1 MPATSTSPVK
11 ILLDL
16 GIDLDNLSSEEDYLS
31 ALMEASAMLQASGQT
46 DQRFKILTD
55 EVRAVRKSRKAA
67 APSKGM
73 KASYKRISAASFKR
87 GKKSSQGINKVFS
100 AGPSQGGQGGDLLVI
115 KEKVVSIEALLGEQ
129 YKLQEEN
136 AKDAK
141 EEAEKK
147 KRSLK
152 ERLLEGGKNVW
163 GGIKKV
169 AGTVL
174 KPFKSI
180 WTQILDFIKTVF
192 LGKVLKNILEWGAK
206 KENQSKITSIF
217 KFLKDW
223 WPVLLTAYLAF
234 GNGLSKFV
242 LGLVGKLAIWGAKLL
257 AKVIPALF
265 KAIAAMGP
273 KGWLALGLGAGAIGL
288 TAYMSRKDDP
298 DLVGQEEGG
307 QQDTTTDGS
316 TEETQK
322 LNKGGQVAGSGNTDT
337 VPAMLTPGEFVMSKG
352 AVQRYGADTLA
363 GMNAAAG
370 GTNIPTLMGGYNEGG
385 FAKPG
390 VVTDPKEKAQQEA
403 YMLKFVNEERLLQ
416 GLEPLNDLTYAPG
429 VELTKMMG
437 PGPKTTETSDTDM
450 NFDTGMKSTWKT
462 KSRGGETIFQ
472 GSSEMI
478 TQEDRDKFFAANPHA
493 AQLVALKDQM
503 ELDALGADI
512 SASAKMNGGGLVR
525 GFKEGG
531 LVQGF
536 QGGGSVGVLG
546 GIGNIMQG
554 RTWGG
559 ESRGQIGR
567 SVSKVKNIS
576 KLSKKKP
583 KVVVVDE
590 SPSVDSSESQLP
602 QSRSREIPNFD
613 ATAKRSPRK
622 MEVLGIS
629 L

>member
-1 MPATSTSPVK
+1 M
-11 ILLDL
+11 
-16 GIDLDNLSSEEDYLS
+16 
-31 ALMEASAMLQASGQT
+31 
-46 DQRFKILTD
+46 
-55 EVRAVRKSRKAA
+55 
-67 APSKGM
+67 
-73 KASYKRISAASFKR
+73 
-87 GKKSSQGINKVFS
+87 
-100 AGPSQGGQGGDLLVI
+100 
-115 KEKVVSIEALLGEQ
+115 
-129 YKLQEEN
+129 
-136 AKDAK
+136 
-141 EEAEKK
+141 
-147 KRSLK
+147 
-152 ERLLEGGKNVW
+152 
-163 GGIKKV
+163 
-169 AGTVL
+169 
-174 KPFKSI
+174 
-180 WTQILDFIKTVF
+180 
-192 LGKVLKNILEWGAK
+192 
-206 KENQSKITSIF
+206 
-217 KFLKDW
+217 KDW

-257 AKVIPALF
+257 SKVIPALF

-273 KGWLALGLGAGAIGL
+273 KGWIALGLGAGAIGL

-352 AVQRYGADTLA
+352 AVQRYGSDTLA

-512 SASAKMNGGGLVR
+512 SARAKMNGGGLVR

>member
-257 AKVIPALF
+257 SKVIPALF

-273 KGWLALGLGAGAIGL
+273 KGWIALGLGAGAIGL